1 MFQNDLEQNSMD
13 AGHRSELSPDEVQ
26 NAKNCLEKR
35 HGIELPLDVR
45 YSDRISLGFCVHS
58 ADVPS
63 NASPQ
68 EKEELLK
75 KRNNRLRA
83 KRLSD
88 SEIHGIDPTRFTIFL
103 PKSRSAR
110 SMDVYATFWE
120 ELGHATA
127 WALGLDDPILNESLA
142 LSYRLRGVL
151 SGVNEGRFL
160 LDEVASRIELEVR
173 SVGAD
178 AALMSKLRSMGLKA
192 SRHNQLSHYD
202 DSLFAIKEYNP
213 KLVFRNRSPDELI
226 AELDKSICYTLECAK
241 KRKLKFEKYLVLSLV
256 GAILVL
262 VAASI
267 RNRFFGA

>member
-1 MFQNDLEQNSMD
+1 MTPAEID
-13 AGHRSELSPDEVQ
+13 EL
-26 NAKNCLEKR
+26 
-35 HGIELPLDVR
+35 
-45 YSDRISLGFCVHS
+45 FT
-58 ADVPS
+58 
-63 NASPQ
+63 
-68 EKEELLK
+68 
-75 KRNNRLRA
+75 KRNSGRMA
-83 KRLSD
+83 KGSSGL
-88 SEIHGIDPTRFTIFL
+88 ELKGIDSDRFTIFL
-103 PKSRSAR
+103 PRSQLAQP
-110 SMDVYATFWE
+110 MDICATLWE

-127 WALGLDDPILNESLA
+127 WVLGVDDAILNESVA
-142 LSYRLRGVL
+142 LSYRFRGVL
-151 SGVNEGRFL
+151 KGVKEGRFL
-160 LDEVASRIELEVR
+160 SDKVASRIELEVR

-178 AALMSKLRSMGLKA
+178 AALMSKLRNMGLKA

-241 KRKLKFEKYLVLSLV
+241 KRKFKFEKYLVLSLV

>member
-1 MFQNDLEQNSMD
+1 MD
-13 AGHRSELSPDEVQ
+13 AGHHSEPSPEEVQ
-26 NAKNCLEKR
+26 NAKNWLEKR
-35 HGIELPLDVR
+35 HRIELPLDVS
-45 YSDRISLGFCVHS
+45 YSDRISSGFCVHS
-58 ADVPS
+58 ADIPS
-63 NASPQ
+63 SASPR
-68 EKEELLK
+68 EREELLK

-83 KRLSD
+83 KGLSD
-88 SEIHGIDPTRFTIFL
+88 SEIHGIDPDRFTIFL

-110 SMDVYATFWE
+110 SMDIYATFWE

-127 WALGLDDPILNESLA
+127 WALGVDDLILNESLA
-142 LSYRLRGVL
+142 LSYRYRGVL

-178 AALMSKLRSMGLKA
+178 AALMSRLRSMGLKA

-241 KRKLKFEKYLVLSLV
+241 KRKFKFEKYFVLSSV
-256 GAILVL
+256 GVILVL
-262 VAASI
+262 VVASI
-267 RNRFFGA
+267 LDHLLKA